1 MIVPTKDSSFS
12 DFMASL
18 IVDFPEENIPFFRNE
33 KDWELSGSFLS
44 QGNSFAKNGVPIPNG
59 FKNRTDWEL
68 AFFQSM
74 APYS

>member
-1 MIVPTKDSSFS
+1 MIIPNKNSSFS

-18 IVDFPEENIPFFRNE
+18 IVDFPNENIPFFKNE
-33 KDWELSGSFLS
+33 EEWKSYASFLS
-44 QGNSFAKNGVPIPNG
+44 QENSFAKNGVPIPNG

-74 APYS
+74 ASYN